1 MKQISAA
8 TKNMMGMCMY
18 TMYMFRYVC
27 FSDAFSPLPAAVMR

>member
-18 TMYMFRYVC
+18 TMYMFRCVC

>member
-18 TMYMFRYVC
+18 TMYIRCVC
-27 FSDAFSPLPAAVMR
+27 FSDALSPLPAAVMR